1 MTQKSSRTM
10 SSKPEADPAVKA
22 GKAFAQ
28 RMQVN
33 ALPENRI
40 IIVLGMHRSGT
51 SVITRALQALGV
63 SLGDHL
69 IWGVEGDNDKGFWE
83 DLDFHGMNERL
94 LSKSGSAWDRLSKVD
109 AQKFFGSEFASERIE
124 AAAILK
130 QKMYGA
136 DVFAFKDPRTAVTLP
151 FWQCVLD
158 DMGIEPTYVV
168 AVRNPME
175 IAASL
180 SRRDG
185 FDQVKSLQLW
195 LKHTYSAVKHTEGLQ
210 RVIVRY
216 EDVVGDP
223 ETQLSRIAR
232 ALDLKMPSAGSE
244 AMQTY
249 TKEFLDRALHRNRIS
264 VRELGRSDNVP
275 DVAEDLFLLMEQW
288 INQLDGADIVAP
300 EALLARIDAYFSEV
314 DPLLSYLDRAEIRI
328 SGLAQKLSGAEDSL
342 KVQAAE
348 LDNVRQELALRKD
361 DLNAA
366 QTRLEETEV
375 VVAEAQGR
383 ADLLAQELGASTQ
396 HVAMLDARIQE
407 NHARIDEIEFLRC
420 VELEAAQMRESA
432 LRQQVETV
440 RTEIEQ
446 GDAAL
451 SEAKQCETLLVAQKL
466 AVEEKAS
473 KFEVKLAAT
482 EETLRLT
489 SARADKLQSDL
500 KDESVRTSFLD
511 GKLIAAE
518 VDLAESRSTADGM
531 KQDLTLAQQDLALAQ
546 ERIEGVET
554 ELARREA
561 AAIRYEYELEARLI
575 ELAKVRGMFADT
587 RHTLAEVEV
596 RAAEVPHLQSELSDA
611 LLQLGRRNSV
621 ISALGADVSELRK
634 QLRLQRASLL
644 EMRDSSS
651 WRLTR
656 PVRVLKQGL
665 TRLFLV
671 AK

>member
-1 MTQKSSRTM
+1 M
-10 SSKPEADPAVKA
+10 SSKPEAVPAVKT
-22 GKAFAQ
+22 GKAVAQ
-28 RMQVN
+28 RTQVN

-69 IWGVEGDNDKGFWE
+69 IGGVEGDNDKGFWE

-109 AQKFFGSEFASERIE
+109 VQKFYGSEFASERID

-130 QKMYGA
+130 QKMYGV

-151 FWQCVLD
+151 FWQCVLE

-216 EDVVGDP
+216 EDVVDDP

-249 TKEFLDRALHRNRIS
+249 TKEFLDPALHRNRIS
-264 VRELGRSDNVP
+264 ARELGRSDNVP
-275 DVAEDLFLLMEQW
+275 DVVEDLFLLIEQW
-288 INQLDGADIVAP
+288 INQLDGVETVAP
-300 EALLARIDAYFSEV
+300 EALLARIDAYLSEV
-314 DPLLSYLDRAEIRI
+314 DPLLSYLDRAEIKI
-328 SGLAQKLSGAEDSL
+328 SGLAQQLSGTENAL

-348 LDNVRQELALRKD
+348 LESVRQELALRKD

-366 QTRLEETEV
+366 QTRLEETEAA
-375 VVAEAQGR
+375 VAEARGR
-383 ADLLAQELGASTQ
+383 ADVLAQELGAS
-396 HVAMLDARIQE
+396 
-407 NHARIDEIEFLRC
+407 
-420 VELEAAQMRESA
+420 
-432 LRQQVETV
+432 
-440 RTEIEQ
+440 
-446 GDAAL
+446 
-451 SEAKQCETLLVAQKL
+451 KQCENLLEAQKL

-473 KFEVKLAAT
+473 RLEATLAAT
-482 EETLRLT
+482 EETLSLT

-500 KDESVRTSFLD
+500 EDASVRTSFLN

-518 VDLAESRSTADGM
+518 VDLAEARSMADGL
-531 KQDLTLAQQDLALAQ
+531 KQDLTLAQHDLAQAQ
-546 ERIEGVET
+546 ARIENVEA

-561 AAIRYEYELEARLI
+561 AAIRYEYDLEARQT
-575 ELAKVRGMFADT
+575 ELAKIREMFADSQ
-587 RHTLAEVEV
+587 HALAEVEA
-596 RAAEVPHLQSELSDA
+596 RAAEVPHLQSELSEA
-611 LLQLGRRNSV
+611 LLQLGRQNSV
-621 ISALGADVSELRK
+621 TLALGAEATELRK

-644 EMRDSSS
+644 EMRDSTS

-665 TRLFLV
+665 TRLFSV
-671 AK
+671 AKQKRNDDQL

>member
-1 MTQKSSRTM
+1 M
-10 SSKPEADPAVKA
+10 SSKPEAVPAVKT
-22 GKAFAQ
+22 GKAVAQ
-28 RMQVN
+28 RTQVN
-33 ALPENRI
+33 ALPESRI

-69 IWGVEGDNDKGFWE
+69 IGGVEGDNDKGFWE

-109 AQKFFGSEFASERIE
+109 VQKFYGSEFASERID

-130 QKMYGA
+130 QKMYGV

-151 FWQCVLD
+151 FWQCVLE

-216 EDVVGDP
+216 EDVVDDP

-249 TKEFLDRALHRNRIS
+249 TKEFLDPALHRNRIS
-264 VRELGRSDNVP
+264 ARELGRSDNVP
-275 DVAEDLFLLMEQW
+275 DVVEDLFLLIEQW
-288 INQLDGADIVAP
+288 INQLDGVETVAP
-300 EALLARIDAYFSEV
+300 EALLARIDAYLSEV
-314 DPLLSYLDRAEIRI
+314 DPLLSYLDRAEIKI
-328 SGLAQKLSGAEDSL
+328 SGLAQQLSGTENAL

-348 LDNVRQELALRKD
+348 LESVRQELALRKD

-366 QTRLEETEV
+366 QTRLEETEAA
-375 VVAEAQGR
+375 VAEARGR
-383 ADLLAQELGASTQ
+383 ADVLAQELGASKQ
-396 HVAMLDARIQE
+396 HVVMLDARIQE
-407 NHARIDEIEFLRC
+407 NQARIGEIETLRRD
-420 VELEAAQMRESA
+420 ELEAAQMQERA
-432 LRQQVETV
+432 LRQQVEAV

-446 GDAAL
+446 TGAAL
-451 SEAKQCETLLVAQKL
+451 AEAKQRETLLESQKL
-466 AVEEKAS
+466 AVEESAS
-473 KFEVKLAAT
+473 KLEATLAAT
-482 EETLRLT
+482 EETLSLT
-489 SARADKLQSDL
+489 TARADKLQSDL
-500 KDESVRTSFLD
+500 EDASVRTSFLN

-518 VDLAESRSTADGM
+518 VDLAEARSIADGM
-531 KQDLTLAQQDLALAQ
+531 KQDLTLAQHDLAQAQ
-546 ERIEGVET
+546 ARIENVET

-561 AAIRYEYELEARLI
+561 AAIRYEYDLEARQT
-575 ELAKVRGMFADT
+575 ELAKIREMFADSQ
-587 RHTLAEVEV
+587 HALAEVEV

-611 LLQLGRRNSV
+611 LLQLGRQNSV
-621 ISALGADVSELRK
+621 TLALGAEATELRK
-634 QLRLQRASLL
+634 QLRLQRAGLL
-644 EMRDSSS
+644 EMRDSTS

-665 TRLFLV
+665 TRLFSV
-671 AK
+671 AKQKRNDDRL